1 MTNGSLNSYRFIIW
15 LPLFAALLIAIP
27 IFIWFGYIFLAKV
40 TGVVVLVLLIY
51 AMRIWFRKARLQN
64 QRLERVHL
72 NANDLFTIQQIIPS
86 WKSWPN
92 EDRQILVNQLGLL
105 LAEVEFSGAPN
116 PKAKLLVGIYIVAAT
131 LNDGYTNK
139 QGWICT
145 FLDENEVLLK
155 TPTEFTFQIPTSALS
170 ANSLNALQHA
180 PALGALKTL
189 LEGEF

>member
-1 MTNGSLNSYRFIIW
+1 MTNGSLNSYRFNIW

-116 PKAKLLVGIYIVAAT
+116 PKAKLLAGIYIVAAT
-131 LNDGYTNK
+131 LNDGYSNK
-139 QGWICT
+139 QGWVCT
-145 FLDENEVLLK
+145 FIQDDVISL
-155 TPTEFTFQIPTSALS
+155 QIPAKITFTIPTAVLS
-170 ANSLNALQHA
+170 VNSINALLDA
-180 PALGALKTL
+180 PSLSTLKSS
-189 LEGEF
+189 LEGKN